1 MDSKQ
6 EARAIELRALAERV
20 VKARGTWIDTN
31 IPNRTVLVFEN
42 PNLQIVY
49 REPVGIG
56 DGDGATLNNF
66 DFDRRGGTPLI
77 EHYAVD
83 IFLVPP
89 GRKLTG
95 TKVLTVFW
103 KQGVTAIEVDSY
115 VPGPWE
121 RWIEELAS
129 DLKQRVVQ

>member
-6 EARAIELRALAERV
+6 EARAIELRGLAEEV
-20 VKARGTWIDTN
+20 VKARGIWIDSN
-31 IPNRTVLVFEN
+31 IPNRTVLVFED
-42 PNLQIVY
+42 PHLQIIY
-49 REPVGIG
+49 REPVGI
-56 DGDGATLNNF
+56 DDTDGATLNNF

-83 IFLVPP
+83 IFLAPP
-89 GRKLTG
+89 ARKLTE

-103 KQGVTAIEVDSY
+103 KQGVTGVEVDSY

-121 RWIEELAS
+121 KWIEELAA
-129 DLKQRVVQ
+129 DLKQRAVQ